1 MSARIKTPQ
10 EGDVYIIINSSLMLS
25 EDFTVTPEKQKA
37 IDEAN
42 KKLDKGDKKEQLTY
56 CISPELIF
64 QKRSG

>member
-1 MSARIKTPQ
+1 
-10 EGDVYIIINSSLMLS
+10 MLS